1 MYGGAGKDQH
11 DEMIVVIRI
20 SGLVEVPSDVQ
31 ETLFR
36 MRLRRKYSAVL
47 INDTPENKKLLQKVR
62 NFVAFGTI
70 TKETLH
76 DLIAKRA
83 VSPKK
88 VNAAEVVE
96 QLGKKDLADLGI
108 KPFFRLHPPR
118 GGINSK
124 AHFPIKKGVLG
135 DNKESI
141 NALIR
146 RML

>member
-1 MYGGAGKDQH
+1 
-11 DEMIVVIRI
+11 MIIVIRI

-36 MRLRRKYSAVL
+36 LRLRRKYSAVL
-47 INDTPENKKLLQKVR
+47 MNESPEAKKILQKVR
-62 NFVAFGTI
+62 NFVAYGTI
-70 TKETLH
+70 SKETLH
-76 DLIAKRA
+76 DLLAKRA
-83 VSPKK
+83 VSTKK
-88 VNAAEVVE
+88 INVPEVIE
-96 QLGKKDLADLGI
+96 HLAKKNLADLGI

-124 AHFPIKKGVLG
+124 AHYPIKKGVLG

-141 NALIR
+141 NDLVR